1 MGRGNRITMTSTSES
16 FPPREQ
22 TPSLA
27 PGNKDRQ
34 IFISDRRFIKQL
46 NEIHQ
51 LKQFLFE
58 EKVKFD
64 PANLGSIDLGEL
76 NNLGYRPTGRLPT
89 PEEWLLLD
97 EKLTA
102 LTAYLD
108 DELRPKIRIRQLTS
122 YFGLMPLVLLFIVA
136 ISTIAYALYPYMLTR
151 DTFAWYA
158 IYFMTMLIWTISQ
171 GALGA
176 CAYLGTRIT
185 MKKSQ
190 GAPEA
195 DALSDAADITDLN
208 VLRMRIILGS
218 LFAFVIGLPISLQS
232 LNNVA
237 NLLIDSSVK
246 PTAADFAFILAP
258 FLLGFSTNLV
268 LAILSRGV
276 ASIQTFFG
284 ISSSRG

>member
-1 MGRGNRITMTSTSES
+1 MTSTSES

-22 TPSLA
+22 TLSLA
-27 PGNKDRQ
+27 LGNKDRQ
-34 IFISDRRFIKQL
+34 IFIADRRFIKQL

-64 PANLGSIDLGEL
+64 PAKLGSIDLGEL

-108 DELRPKIRIRQLTS
+108 DELRPKIRIRQLAT
-122 YFGLMPLVLLFIVA
+122 YFGILPLALLFIVA
-136 ISTIAYALYPYMLTR
+136 ISTIAYALYPYILTR
-151 DTFAWYA
+151 GTLAWYA
-158 IYFMTMLIWTISQ
+158 VFYMTMLIWTISQ

-185 MKKSQ
+185 LKKGQDTSTSDLL
-190 GAPEA
+190 G
-195 DALSDAADITDLN
+195 DAVDITDLN

-218 LFAFVIGLPISLQS
+218 LFAFVIGLPLSLQA
-232 LNNVA
+232 LNNVS
-237 NLLIDSSVK
+237 NLLFDSSAK